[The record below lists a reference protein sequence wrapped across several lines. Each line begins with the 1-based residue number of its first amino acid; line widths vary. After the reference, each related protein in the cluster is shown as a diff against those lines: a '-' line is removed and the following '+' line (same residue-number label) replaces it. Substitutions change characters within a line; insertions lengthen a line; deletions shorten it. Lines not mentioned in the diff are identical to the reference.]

1 MLKNIKKYIPRRK
14 YRERS
19 QNERRKKLG
28 FLEKKQD
35 YKLRAEDYHA
45 KEKKYKN
52 LKEAART
59 RNPDEFYHKMIKAK
73 IIDGEHV
80 QFPDDKTLEQKIV
93 TNTQFINLVNFKKS
107 QLEKEAEKLK
117 YRLQLNK
124 NIFEGGNKST
134 HTLYYEDED
143 EYFEEKRK
151 EKELLNKK
159 RKRGKIKEKNND
171 VNNNGD
177 NYNNVDKENDGE
189 IYDDINNENKVLTP
203 ENKQLINTYKQR
215 KKHIKQLEQ
224 ISQGLQEQKELLK
237 PSKKKKIK
245 DGLFKYFMERKK

>member
-35 YKLRAEDYHA
+35 YKIRAEDYHN

-107 QLEKEAEKLK
+107 QLENEAEKMK
-117 YRLQLNK
+117 NRLQLNK
-124 NIFEGGNKST
+124 DIFDQGDKSI
-134 HTLYYEDED
+134 HTIYYDDED
-143 EYFEEKRK
+143 EYFEELKK
-151 EKELLNKK
+151 EKEEEKKNILLNKK
-159 RKRGKIKEKNND
+159 RNLNKEEDDNN
-171 VNNNGD
+171 
-177 NYNNVDKENDGE
+177 KE
-189 IYDDINNENKVLTP
+189 LSA
-203 ENKQLINTYKQR
+203 ENKQLINIYKQR

-237 PSKKKKIK
+237 PGKKKKI
-245 DGLFKYFMERKK
+245 GNGVYKYFMERKK

>member
-14 YRERS
+14 YRERG
-19 QNERRKKLG
+19 QTERRKKLG

-35 YKLRAEDYHA
+35 YKIRAEDYHM

-73 IIDGEHV
+73 IIDGEHI
-80 QFPDDKTLEQKIV
+80 QFPDDKNLEQKLV

-107 QLEKEAEKLK
+107 QLEKEAEKIK
-117 YRLQLNK
+117 ERLQLNK
-124 NIFEGGNKST
+124 DIFQEGNKSV
-134 HTLYYEDED
+134 HTFYYDDED
-143 EYFEEKRK
+143 EYLEEQQK
-151 EKELLNKK
+151 EKEKEFLNKK
-159 RKRGKIKEKNND
+159 RNRDNNIEDSDNEEK
-171 VNNNGD
+171 
-177 NYNNVDKENDGE
+177 DK
-189 IYDDINNENKVLTP
+189 KLTP

-237 PSKKKKIK
+237 GGKKKKI
-245 DGLFKYFMERKK
+245 GNGVYKYFMERKK

>member
-14 YRERS
+14 YRERG
-19 QNERRKKLG
+19 QIERRKRLG

-35 YKLRAEDYHA
+35 YKIRAEDYHE

-80 QFPDDKTLEQKIV
+80 QFPDDKNLEQKLV

-107 QLEKEAEKLK
+107 QLEKEAEKMK
-117 YRLQLNK
+117 VRLQLNK
-124 NIFEGGNKST
+124 NIFEGGNKSK

-143 EYFEEKRK
+143 EFLEELKK
-151 EKELLNKK
+151 EKEKEFLNKK
-159 RKRGKIKEKNND
+159 RNLDNKE
-171 VNNNGD
+171 
-177 NYNNVDKENDGE
+177 ENDE
-189 IYDDINNENKVLTP
+189 IEEDKKLTP
-203 ENKQLINTYKQR
+203 ENKQLINTFKQR

-237 PSKKKKIK
+237 GGKKKKIG
-245 DGLFKYFMERKK
+245 DGVYKYFMERKK

>member
-14 YRERS
+14 YRERG
-19 QNERRKKLG
+19 QIERRKRLG
-28 FLEKKQD
+28 FLEKKKD
-35 YKLRAEDYHA
+35 YKIRAEDYHE

-80 QFPDDKTLEQKIV
+80 QFPDDKNLEQKLV

-107 QLEKEAEKLK
+107 QLEKEAEKMK
-117 YRLQLNK
+117 VRLQLNK
-124 NIFEGGNKST
+124 NIFEGGDKSI

-143 EYFEEKRK
+143 EFLEEQKK
-151 EKELLNKK
+151 EKEFSNKK
-159 RKRGKIKEKNND
+159 RNLDNKE
-171 VNNNGD
+171 
-177 NYNNVDKENDGE
+177 ENDE
-189 IYDDINNENKVLTP
+189 IEEDKKLTP
-203 ENKQLINTYKQR
+203 ENKQLINTFKQR

-237 PSKKKKIK
+237 GGKKKKI
-245 DGLFKYFMERKK
+245 GNGIYKYFMERKK

>member
-19 QNERRKKLG
+19 QNEWRKKLG

-35 YKLRAEDYHA
+35 YKIRAEDYHA

-134 HTLYYEDED
+134 HTLYYDDED
-143 EYFEEKRK
+143 EYFEEQKK

-159 RKRGKIKEKNND
+159 RNRDKNI
-171 VNNNGD
+171 G
-177 NYNNVDKENDGE
+177 ENDE
-189 IYDDINNENKVLTP
+189 ISNDAINDDNKNLTP

-215 KKHIKQLEQ
+215 KKHIKQLQQ

-245 DGLFKYFMERKK
+245 DGLFKYFIERKK

>member
-14 YRERS
+14 YRERG
-19 QNERRKKLG
+19 QTERRKKLG

-35 YKLRAEDYHA
+35 YKIRAEDYHA

-80 QFPDDKTLEQKIV
+80 QFPEDKNLEQKLV

-107 QLEKEAEKLK
+107 QLEKEAEKMK
-117 YRLQLNK
+117 IRLQLNK
-124 NIFEGGNKST
+124 DIFEGGNKSI
-134 HTLYYEDED
+134 HTLYYDDED
-143 EYFEEKRK
+143 EYFEEQKK
-151 EKELLNKK
+151 EKENEFLNKK
-159 RKRGKIKEKNND
+159 RKNDEEEQDDNSYKKI
-171 VNNNGD
+171 
-177 NYNNVDKENDGE
+177 
-189 IYDDINNENKVLTP
+189 TP

-215 KKHIKQLEQ
+215 KKHINQLEQ
-224 ISQGLQEQKELLK
+224 ISKGLQEQKELLK
-237 PSKKKKIK
+237 GGKKKKIG
-245 DGLFKYFMERKK
+245 DGVYKYFMERKK

>member
-14 YRERS
+14 YRERG
-19 QNERRKKLG
+19 QTERRKKLG

-35 YKLRAEDYHA
+35 YKIRAEDYHA

-80 QFPDDKTLEQKIV
+80 QFPEDKNLEQKLV

-107 QLEKEAEKLK
+107 QLEKEAEKIK
-117 YRLQLNK
+117 IRLQLNK
-124 NIFEGGNKST
+124 DIFEGGNKSI
-134 HTLYYEDED
+134 HTLYYDDED
-143 EYFEEKRK
+143 EYFEEQKK
-151 EKELLNKK
+151 EKENEFLNKK
-159 RKRGKIKEKNND
+159 RKNDEEEQDDNND
-171 VNNNGD
+171 
-177 NYNNVDKENDGE
+177 KK
-189 IYDDINNENKVLTP
+189 ITP

-215 KKHIKQLEQ
+215 KKHINQLEQ
-224 ISQGLQEQKELLK
+224 ISNGLQEQKELLK
-237 PSKKKKIK
+237 GGKKKKIG
-245 DGLFKYFMERKK
+245 DGVYKYFMERKK

>member
-35 YKLRAEDYHA
+35 YKIRAEDYHA
-45 KEKKYKN
+45 KEKKYQN

-117 YRLQLNK
+117 IRLQMNK
-124 NIFEGGNKST
+124 NIFDGGNKST

-143 EYFEEKRK
+143 EYLEEQKK

-159 RKRGKIKEKNND
+159 RNRNKKKDKN
-171 VNNNGD
+171 
-177 NYNNVDKENDGE
+177 EEEE
-189 IYDDINNENKVLTP
+189 IDEEITNDINNDNKVLTA

-215 KKHIKQLEQ
+215 KKHIKQLQQ
-224 ISQGLQEQKELLK
+224 ISQGLQEQKELLI
-237 PSKKKKIK
+237 PSKKKKTK
-245 DGLFKYFMERKK
+245 DGLFKHFIERKK

>member
-35 YKLRAEDYHA
+35 YKIRAEDYHA

-80 QFPDDKTLEQKIV
+80 QFPEDKTLEQKIV

-107 QLEKEAEKLK
+107 QLEKETEKLK

-134 HTLYYEDED
+134 HTLYYDDED
-143 EYFEEKRK
+143 DFFKEHIL
-151 EKELLNKK
+151 EKEFLNKK
-159 RKRGKIKEKNND
+159 RKINKTKEKKEKEEIEEQI
-171 VNNNGD
+171 D
-177 NYNNVDKENDGE
+177 N
-189 IYDDINNENKVLTP
+189 INNINRENKVLIS

-215 KKHIKQLEQ
+215 KKHIKQLQ
-224 ISQGLQEQKELLK
+224 LISQGLQEQKELLQ

-245 DGLFKYFMERKK
+245 GGLFKYFVERKK

>member
-14 YRERS
+14 YRERG
-19 QNERRKKLG
+19 QIERRKRLG

-35 YKLRAEDYHA
+35 YKIRAEDYHE
-45 KEKKYKN
+45 KEKKYKS

-80 QFPDDKTLEQKIV
+80 QFPDDKNLEQKLV

-107 QLEKEAEKLK
+107 QLEKEAEKMK
-117 YRLQLNK
+117 VRLQLNK
-124 NIFEGGNKST
+124 NIFEGGDKSI

-143 EYFEEKRK
+143 EFLEEQKK
-151 EKELLNKK
+151 EKEFLNKK
-159 RKRGKIKEKNND
+159 RNLNNKE
-171 VNNNGD
+171 
-177 NYNNVDKENDGE
+177 ENDE
-189 IYDDINNENKVLTP
+189 IEENKKLTP

-237 PSKKKKIK
+237 GGKKKKIG
-245 DGLFKYFMERKK
+245 DGVYKYFMERKK

>member
-14 YRERS
+14 YRERG
-19 QNERRKKLG
+19 QIERRKKLG
-28 FLEKKQD
+28 FLEKKKD
-35 YKLRAEDYHA
+35 YKIRAEDYHE

-80 QFPDDKTLEQKIV
+80 QFPDDKNLEQKLV

-107 QLEKEAEKLK
+107 LLEKEAEKMK
-117 YRLQLNK
+117 VRLQLNK
-124 NIFEGGNKST
+124 NIFDGGDKSI
-134 HTLYYEDED
+134 HTLYYDDEDDYLEEQKKENEFLSKKRHLNINNKDNDIQEDE
-143 EYFEEKRK
+143 
-151 EKELLNKK
+151 KK
-159 RKRGKIKEKNND
+159 
-171 VNNNGD
+171 
-177 NYNNVDKENDGE
+177 
-189 IYDDINNENKVLTP
+189 LTP

-237 PSKKKKIK
+237 GGKKKKI
-245 DGLFKYFMERKK
+245 GNGVYKYFMERKK

>member
-1 MLKNIKKYIPRRK
+1 MLKNIKKYIPKRK

-35 YKLRAEDYHA
+35 YKIRAEDYHA

-73 IIDGEHV
+73 IIDGEHI
-80 QFPDDKTLEQKIV
+80 QFPEDKTLEQKIV

-117 YRLQLNK
+117 YRLQMNK

-134 HTLYYEDED
+134 HTFYYDDED
-143 EYFEEKRK
+143 EYFEEQNKQ
-151 EKELLNKK
+151 KELMNKK
-159 RKRGKIKEKNND
+159 RKRSQ
-171 VNNNGD
+171 
-177 NYNNVDKENDGE
+177 
-189 IYDDINNENKVLTP
+189 NEEEMEEGQNLTP
-203 ENKQLINTYKQR
+203 ENKQLINLYKQR
-215 KKHIKQLEQ
+215 KKHIKQLQQ
-224 ISQGLQEQKELLK
+224 ISQGLQEQKELMK

-245 DGLFKYFMERKK
+245 DGLYKYFVERKK

>member
-1 MLKNIKKYIPRRK
+1 MLKNIKKYIPKRK

-35 YKLRAEDYHA
+35 YKIRAEDYHA
-45 KEKKYKN
+45 KEKKYKS

-107 QLEKEAEKLK
+107 QLQNEAEKMK
-117 YRLQLNK
+117 YRLQMNK
-124 NIFEGGNKST
+124 NIFEGGDSSK
-134 HTLYYEDED
+134 HTYYYDDED
-143 EYFEEKRK
+143 EYFEDKNHQK
-151 EKELLNKK
+151 EIELLKKKRNKK
-159 RKRGKIKEKNND
+159 DDDEFIQD
-171 VNNNGD
+171 NG
-177 NYNNVDKENDGE
+177 
-189 IYDDINNENKVLTP
+189 NKKLTP

-215 KKHIKQLEQ
+215 QKHIKQLEQ
-224 ISQGLQEQKELLK
+224 ISQGLQEQKEFLK
-237 PSKKKKIK
+237 PGKKKKIK
-245 DGLFKYFMERKK
+245 DGVYRYFLERKK

>member
-1 MLKNIKKYIPRRK
+1 MLKNIKKYIPKRK

-35 YKLRAEDYHA
+35 YKIRAEDYHA
-45 KEKKYKN
+45 KEKKYKS

-73 IIDGEHV
+73 IIDGEHI

-107 QLEKEAEKLK
+107 QLQNEAEKMK
-117 YRLQLNK
+117 YRLQMNK
-124 NIFEGGNKST
+124 NIFEGGDSSK
-134 HTLYYEDED
+134 HTYYYDDED
-143 EYFEEKRK
+143 EYFEDKNHQK
-151 EKELLNKK
+151 EIELLKKKRNKK
-159 RKRGKIKEKNND
+159 DDDEFIQD
-171 VNNNGD
+171 NG
-177 NYNNVDKENDGE
+177 
-189 IYDDINNENKVLTP
+189 NKKLTP

-215 KKHIKQLEQ
+215 QKHIKQLEQ
-224 ISQGLQEQKELLK
+224 ISQGLQEQKEFLK
-237 PSKKKKIK
+237 PGKKKKIK
-245 DGLFKYFMERKK
+245 DGVYRYFLERKK

>member
-35 YKLRAEDYHA
+35 YKIRAEDYHA

-124 NIFEGGNKST
+124 NLFEGGNKST
-134 HTLYYEDED
+134 HTLYYDDEEEYLEDQ
-143 EYFEEKRK
+143 KK
-151 EKELLNKK
+151 EKELLNIK
-159 RKRGKIKEKNND
+159 RKRDKIKRNKEDEENNEEINND
-171 VNNNGD
+171 ID
-177 NYNNVDKENDGE
+177 NSS
-189 IYDDINNENKVLTP
+189 KVLSPQT
-203 ENKQLINTYKQR
+203 KQLINIY
-215 KKHIKQLEQ
+215 IYE
-224 ISQGLQEQKELLK
+224 
-237 PSKKKKIK
+237 
-245 DGLFKYFMERKK
+245 

>member
-35 YKLRAEDYHA
+35 YKIRAEDYHA

-80 QFPDDKTLEQKIV
+80 QFPEDKTLEQKIV

-124 NIFEGGNKST
+124 NIFNGGNKST

-143 EYFEEKRK
+143 EYFEEQKK

-159 RKRGKIKEKNND
+159 RKRNKRNEQNND
-171 VNNNGD
+171 EEEKDEELENNIING
-177 NYNNVDKENDGE
+177 
-189 IYDDINNENKVLTP
+189 NKQLTP

-215 KKHIKQLEQ
+215 KKHIKQLQQ
-224 ISQGLQEQKELLK
+224 ISQGLQEQKELLQ

-245 DGLFKYFMERKK
+245 DGLFKYFIERKK

>member
-14 YRERS
+14 YRERG

-35 YKLRAEDYHA
+35 YKIRAEDYHA

-59 RNPDEFYHKMIKAK
+59 RNPDEFYHKMVKAK

-80 QFPDDKTLEQKIV
+80 QFPEDKTLEQKIV

-107 QLEKEAEKLK
+107 QLEKETEKLK

-134 HTLYYEDED
+134 HTLYYDDED
-143 EYFEEKRK
+143 EYFKEHIL
-151 EKELLNKK
+151 EKEFLNKK
-159 RKRGKIKEKNND
+159 RKINKTKEKKEKEEIEEEI
-171 VNNNGD
+171 D
-177 NYNNVDKENDGE
+177 N
-189 IYDDINNENKVLTP
+189 INNINRENKVLIS

-215 KKHIKQLEQ
+215 KKHIKQLQ
-224 ISQGLQEQKELLK
+224 LISQGLQEQKELLQ

-245 DGLFKYFMERKK
+245 GGLFKYFVERKK

>member
-19 QNERRKKLG
+19 QNIRRKKLG

-35 YKLRAEDYHA
+35 YKIRAEDYHN

-107 QLEKEAEKLK
+107 QLENED
-117 YRLQLNK
+117 
-124 NIFEGGNKST
+124 IFEQGDKSI
-134 HTLYYEDED
+134 HTIYYDDED
-143 EYFEEKRK
+143 EYFEELKK
-151 EKELLNKK
+151 EKEEEKKNILLNKK
-159 RKRGKIKEKNND
+159 RNL
-171 VNNNGD
+171 
-177 NYNNVDKENDGE
+177 
-189 IYDDINNENKVLTP
+189 NNEEDDNNKLSA
-203 ENKQLINTYKQR
+203 ENKQLINIYKQR

-237 PSKKKKIK
+237 PGKKKKIGK
-245 DGLFKYFMERKK
+245 GVYKYFMERKK

>member
-14 YRERS
+14 YRERG
-19 QNERRKKLG
+19 QIERRKRLG

-35 YKLRAEDYHA
+35 YKIRAEDYHE

-80 QFPDDKTLEQKIV
+80 QFPDDKNLEQKLV

-107 QLEKEAEKLK
+107 QLEKEAEKMK
-117 YRLQLNK
+117 VRLQLNK
-124 NIFEGGNKST
+124 NIFEGGDKSI

-143 EYFEEKRK
+143 EFLEEQKK
-151 EKELLNKK
+151 EKEFLNKK
-159 RKRGKIKEKNND
+159 RNLDNKE
-171 VNNNGD
+171 
-177 NYNNVDKENDGE
+177 ENDE
-189 IYDDINNENKVLTP
+189 IEEDKKLTP
-203 ENKQLINTYKQR
+203 ENKQLINNFKQR

-237 PSKKKKIK
+237 GGKKKKIG
-245 DGLFKYFMERKK
+245 DGVYKYFMERKK

>member
-1 MLKNIKKYIPRRK
+1 MLKNIKKYIPKRK

-35 YKLRAEDYHA
+35 YKIRAEDYHA
-45 KEKKYKN
+45 KEKKYKS

-107 QLEKEAEKLK
+107 QLQNEAEKMK
-117 YRLQLNK
+117 YRLQMNK
-124 NIFEGGNKST
+124 NIFEGGDSSK
-134 HTLYYEDED
+134 HTYYYDDED
-143 EYFEEKRK
+143 EYFEDKNHQK
-151 EKELLNKK
+151 EIELLKKKRNKK
-159 RKRGKIKEKNND
+159 DDDEFIQDNGNKN
-171 VNNNGD
+171 
-177 NYNNVDKENDGE
+177 
-189 IYDDINNENKVLTP
+189 LTP

-215 KKHIKQLEQ
+215 QKHIKQLEQ
-224 ISQGLQEQKELLK
+224 ISQGLQEQKEFLK
-237 PSKKKKIK
+237 PGKKKKIK
-245 DGLFKYFMERKK
+245 DGVYRYFLERKK

>member
-35 YKLRAEDYHA
+35 YKIRAEDYHA

-134 HTLYYEDED
+134 HTLYYDDED
-143 EYFEEKRK
+143 EYFEEQKK

-159 RKRGKIKEKNND
+159 RNRDKNN
-171 VNNNGD
+171 G
-177 NYNNVDKENDGE
+177 ENDE
-189 IYDDINNENKVLTP
+189 MSNDAINDDNKNLTP

-215 KKHIKQLEQ
+215 KKHIKQLQQ

-245 DGLFKYFMERKK
+245 DGLFKYFIERKK

>member
-35 YKLRAEDYHA
+35 YKIRAEDYHA

-124 NIFEGGNKST
+124 NLFEGGNKST
-134 HTLYYEDED
+134 HTLYYDDEEEYLEDQ
-143 EYFEEKRK
+143 KK
-151 EKELLNKK
+151 EKELLNIK
-159 RKRGKIKEKNND
+159 RKRDKIERNKEDDENNEEINND
-171 VNNNGD
+171 ID
-177 NYNNVDKENDGE
+177 NSS
-189 IYDDINNENKVLTP
+189 KVLSP
-203 ENKQLINTYKQR
+203 ETKQLINTYKQR
-215 KKHIKQLEQ
+215 KKHIRQLKQ
-224 ISQGLQEQKELLK
+224 ISQGLQEQKELLQ
-237 PSKKKKIK
+237 PAKKKKIK
-245 DGLFKYFMERKK
+245 DGLFKYFIERKK